1 MYTGTGDQVVL
12 LDKDATLSG
21 GWDIS
26 FTTQSGTSIIDGDE
40 ARRGVIVNSG
50 VTAVVERFTA
60 QHGYTGDANGGGIH
74 NSGTLTLTNC
84 TINDNY
90 AYYDGYD
97 DHGRGGIYNIGALAL
112 IGSTVKNNTA
122 TDSGGGIYSTSGSST
137 VIEDSRIY
145 ANEAFNNEG
154 GGIHFDY
161 YSHLSMSRSWV
172 VGNAALGNDV
182 GGIGVSGG
190 SAYIENSVIAGNT
203 AQGTGGGL
211 WFNGG
216 GPYRVV
222 NSHIVGNE
230 ATYEGSAITGNSV
243 RVEVTNTLIISN
255 TGNTGIDDQGTS
267 GAEFLLNYCDTY
279 GNGPDGTSTVT
290 IIRTNCLGVPPEDG
304 LDPLMLGGT
313 LPDGVGPAF
322 ADQWLSYSYRL
333 LPGSPAIDAGT
344 AIGAPAT
351 DIEGNPRDATPNMG
365 AYENKWDFITFL
377 PLILRNLGP

>member
-1 MYTGTGDQVVL
+1 MKSFFKLCLAMLAIALSVLAIVALTSRPIRAAGPWYVAPGGDDGNDCLSSGAPCATINGAIGKASAGDTIYVATGTYTGTGDEVVL
-12 LDKDATLSG
+12 LDKDAMISG
-21 GWDIS
+21 GWDETFVAQVAS
-26 FTTQSGTSIIDGDE
+26 STIDGEE
-40 ARRGVIVNSG
+40 ARRGVVVNSG
-50 VTAVVERFTA
+50 VSAVVERFTA
-60 QHGYTGDANGGGIH
+60 QHGYTGDANGGGIY

-97 DHGRGGIYNIGALAL
+97 DHGGGGIYNIGALSL
-112 IGSTVKNNTA
+112 LSSTIKNNTA
-122 TDSGGGIYSTSGSST
+122 TDSGGGIYGTNGSST
-137 VIEDSRIY
+137 IIKDSRIF

-161 YSHLSMSRSWV
+161 DSHLSISRSWV

-255 TGNTGIDDQGTS
+255 TGKRESTIR
-267 GAEFLLNYCDTY
+267 GAVARSSC
-279 GNGPDGTSTVT
+279 
-290 IIRTNCLGVPPEDG
+290 
-304 LDPLMLGGT
+304 
-313 LPDGVGPAF
+313 
-322 ADQWLSYSYRL
+322 
-333 LPGSPAIDAGT
+333 
-344 AIGAPAT
+344 
-351 DIEGNPRDATPNMG
+351 
-365 AYENKWDFITFL
+365 
-377 PLILRNLGP
+377 